1 MIRGLILKTL
11 HEVWLATLLFGLA
24 ILLVLFLLTYILPQL
39 ESEIR
44 YILGQLPFVK
54 SMLSAL
60 LGIDVQQEMTV
71 QMLQAFVWVHPV
83 VLSLLWAHELIFC
96 SRFPAA
102 EIDRGTIDL
111 LLGQPVAR
119 RTIFVCDSL
128 MWLATGVV
136 LLSMG
141 LCGYLLSARLIPADS
156 RPPVSQLWAG

>member
-1 MIRGLILKTL
+1 VIRGLILKTL

-83 VLSLLWAHELIFC
+83 VLSLLWAHETHFFARGFPLRRSIAARSISC
-96 SRFPAA
+96 SASRS
-102 EIDRGTIDL
+102 
-111 LLGQPVAR
+111 LGAP
-119 RTIFVCDSL
+119 SL
-128 MWLATGVV
+128 CAI
-136 LLSMG
+136 
-141 LCGYLLSARLIPADS
+141 R
-156 RPPVSQLWAG
+156 